1 MFLLGYAS
9 LSLILYHPNYEP
21 VLITC
26 WERGKKEEMFMIV
39 WQPGGHTAAPWKGVP
54 RTLGKVS
61 GVRCSAILHRL
72 DGEVEL
78 DGGLAV
84 SKDIRRIQILTCMD
98 INTVSLIKQFNASE
112 NR

>member
-1 MFLLGYAS
+1 MSGS
-9 LSLILYHPNYEP
+9 P
-21 VLITC
+21 VVTLQHHGSVSTS
-26 WERGKKEEMFMIV
+26 
-39 WQPGGHTAAPWKGVP
+39 

-72 DGEVEL
+72 DEEVEL

-84 SKDIRRIQILTCMD
+84 SKDISRIQILTCMD